1 VTALLDGFRTR
12 ALAIVCSGR
21 GVDGSLG
28 SVAQNRAIAAN
39 RFRPSPSNAPLDAIG
54 VESLDR
60 GVRIAPLSIA
70 DTPFANNEF
79 SSAQL
84 RVLSVAIDVGYV
96 QGATPAFVDTKGA
109 ESASSVQYTA
119 RERAISD
126 AETIKRAL
134 TLPALYQD
142 SGDDPIIVEI
152 HRDGAS
158 VISDLGDR
166 VICRTVYSVT
176 LQLNATTAYNA

>member
-1 VTALLDGFRTR
+1 MAALLDGFRTR
-12 ALAIVCSGR
+12 ALAILCSGR
-21 GVDGSLG
+21 GADGSLG

-39 RFRPSPSNAPLDAIG
+39 RFRPSPSNAPLESIG

-60 GVRIAPLSIA
+60 AVRLAPLSIA
-70 DTPFANNEF
+70 DTPGPNNEL

-84 RVLSVAIDVGYV
+84 RVVLVALDVGYV
-96 QGATPAFVDTKGA
+96 QGATSAFVDTKGA
-109 ESASSVQYTA
+109 EVAATVQYTA
-119 RERAISD
+119 RERAVSD

-142 SGDDPIIVEI
+142 SNDDPVLVDIR
-152 HRDGAS
+152 RDGAS
-158 VISDLGDR
+158 AITDLGDR
-166 VICRTVYSVT
+166 IICRTVYAVT

>member
-1 VTALLDGFRTR
+1 MTALLDGFRTR

-28 SVAQNRAIAAN
+28 SVAQSRAIAAN
-39 RFRPSPSNAPLDAIG
+39 RFRPSPSNGPLESVG
-54 VESLDR
+54 MESLDR
-60 GVRIAPLSIA
+60 GVRIAPLSIGDA
-70 DTPFANNEF
+70 PFANNEL

-84 RVLSVAIDVGYV
+84 RVLLVALDVGYV
-96 QGATPAFVDTKGA
+96 QGTTPAFVDTKGA
-109 ESASSVQYTA
+109 ESAATVQYTA

-142 SGDDPIIVEI
+142 SGDDPVIVEI

-158 VISDLGDR
+158 VITDLGDR
-166 VICRTVYSVT
+166 VICRTIYSVT
-176 LQLNATTAYNA
+176 LQLTATTAYNA

>member
-1 VTALLDGFRTR
+1 MAALLTGFRAR
-12 ALAIVCSGR
+12 VLDIVCSGR

-28 SVAQNRAIAAN
+28 PVAQNRAIVAN
-39 RFRPSPSNAPLDAIG
+39 RFRPSPNNAPLESVGAESFDRAVRVAPQAIG
-54 VESLDR
+54 D
-60 GVRIAPLSIA
+60 A
-70 DTPFANNEF
+70 PFANNEL

-84 RVLSVAIDVGYV
+84 RVVRVFFDVGYV
-96 QGATPAFVDTKGA
+96 QGATPAFVDTKGGEVA
-109 ESASSVQYTA
+109 ATVQYTA

-142 SGDDPIIVEI
+142 SSDDPALVEI

-158 VISDLGDR
+158 EVTDLGDR
-166 VICRTVYSVT
+166 IVCRTVYFVT